1 MKKQKNTVGRNWVAV
16 IGTALERHMNIV
28 CIFLCV
34 VLIIDL

>member
-1 MKKQKNTVGRNWVAV
+1 MYFKYKIDLA
-16 IGTALERHMNIV
+16 ALERHMNIV